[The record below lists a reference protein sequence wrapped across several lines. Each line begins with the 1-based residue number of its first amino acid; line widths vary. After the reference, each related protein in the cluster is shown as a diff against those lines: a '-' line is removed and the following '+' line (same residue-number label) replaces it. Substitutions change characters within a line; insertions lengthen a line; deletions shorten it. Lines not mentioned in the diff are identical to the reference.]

1 MKLYQIIKKR
11 SAVLL
16 ALLCAVSLVMSSCG
30 VLLINEPSRTTAEV
44 TEEEV
49 TTAPPETE
57 PVPDDLDV
65 VEKDYTDEMERF
77 DRDLNVNSFEHNNK
91 YSGAVARIVS
101 TSKTLLQPD
110 ENTPKIISEDLVE
123 RNETVESK
131 LNISLTFDERQPDI
145 LLEEVKAAARAGTYY
160 ADIIMYPQNMIG
172 AFVTAGAVLNMNSLP
187 DFETDTGYY
196 YSSAVMAGTGGDAL
210 YAVAGPASLDMNGLP
225 CIFFN
230 NDIITTL
237 GLESPYALVDRGE
250 WTIDKYIEYTAA
262 ASALEGYYAYGAQ
275 HTSAMLTDIFFFAQG
290 CTLTSSTQGSYPV
303 TTLGGE
309 RIPDVITKIRTA
321 TVGATSSGNAL
332 TAIDTFKN
340 GQTLFLID
348 RLDNIK
354 SFASLGFGWG
364 LLPMPKYNA
373 EQSEYL
379 TLVNYE
385 EALVFS
391 ALAAGPNYSMTADI
405 LACINMT
412 TYGYTKDAYVTEA
425 TYYYLRDNASIR
437 MMDLIIEHPVFD
449 FAYSFSTTYD
459 AIPSITYMA
468 VRNVVS
474 EVNTL
479 ENYIRQYG
487 WGFEN
492 AMYALFDV
500 QP

>member
-196 YSSAVMAGTGGDAL
+196 YSS
-210 YAVAGPASLDMNGLP
+210 
-225 CIFFN
+225 
-230 NDIITTL
+230 
-237 GLESPYALVDRGE
+237 
-250 WTIDKYIEYTAA
+250 
-262 ASALEGYYAYGAQ
+262 
-275 HTSAMLTDIFFFAQG
+275 
-290 CTLTSSTQGSYPV
+290 
-303 TTLGGE
+303 
-309 RIPDVITKIRTA
+309 
-321 TVGATSSGNAL
+321 
-332 TAIDTFKN
+332 
-340 GQTLFLID
+340 
-348 RLDNIK
+348 
-354 SFASLGFGWG
+354 
-364 LLPMPKYNA
+364 
-373 EQSEYL
+373 
-379 TLVNYE
+379 
-385 EALVFS
+385 
-391 ALAAGPNYSMTADI
+391 
-405 LACINMT
+405 
-412 TYGYTKDAYVTEA
+412 
-425 TYYYLRDNASIR
+425 
-437 MMDLIIEHPVFD
+437 
-449 FAYSFSTTYD
+449 
-459 AIPSITYMA
+459 
-468 VRNVVS
+468 
-474 EVNTL
+474 
-479 ENYIRQYG
+479 
-487 WGFEN
+487 
-492 AMYALFDV
+492 
-500 QP
+500 